1 MLQRTYH
8 WSRLAFL
15 IRGPMEDAEQLLIMT
30 QDLLRKLIDVVGIK
44 VTQLEMEARTAGRK
58 KIGIQTD
65 TEKTS
70 KFMTATS
77 FHLGYWKLIIKAL
90 RDCLNL
96 LPES

>member
-1 MLQRTYH
+1 
-8 WSRLAFL
+8 
-15 IRGPMEDAEQLLIMT
+15 MEDAEQLLIMI

-58 KIGIQTD
+58 KIEIRTD

-77 FHLGYWKLIIKAL
+77 FH
-90 RDCLNL
+90 RDY
-96 LPES
+96 